1 MRKDAP
7 HAAER
12 KAARAVVEGRVQGVG
27 FRYWTVQVARELG
40 ITGWVRNCPDYSVEI
55 FAEGDGAT
63 LYDFFNVVQHSH
75 PRAYISNFTITAAP
89 YQGLDSFDV
98 RF

>member
-12 KAARAVVEGRVQGVG
+12 KAARAVVEGRVQGAG

-75 PRAYISNFTITAAP
+75 PRAYISNFTITAAQ

>member
-63 LYDFFNVVQHSH
+63 RSIRGWTLSTSAFENMHTVYGV
-75 PRAYISNFTITAAP
+75 TA
-89 YQGLDSFDV
+89 QK
-98 RF
+98 